1 MRAAADL
8 DSGEPALATE
18 RDPRQLAVPGRIG
31 LRTAHATAVGTR
43 ATLASGA
50 PLTRAVTVTAAPSR
64 TVSVS
69 PGPAVAVPSS
79 RDAQSTNVT
88 APDSATQQRPR
99 RSLDE
104 VGRRKALRVH
114 DGLRPPDR
122 LTRRVRVAAAQR
134 GYPPALPQQLLPDPQ
149 RQLVID
155 VPQPVPDFH
164 RVHVVVAELPCAS
177 RKRYRRMRGHHE
189 TAVRPHPLGVGG
201 EDAVARRVPPV
212 NPAAR
217 RQRDRQPMPVTGGD
231 LLTRDDLQAVVLGCR
246 PGPVGGAGVVVGGDD
261 EVKAGRPGGRGHLSD
276 PPPAIGMHC
285 VRV

>member
-1 MRAAADL
+1 MRA
-8 DSGEPALATE
+8 
-18 RDPRQLAVPGRIG
+18 RR
-31 LRTAHATAVGTR
+31 RTSTRANRAWPPKEVHVSSPSPDASVFARPMQPPSVTR

-50 PLTRAVTVTAAPSR
+50 PLTRAVTVTAAPGR

-79 RDAQSTNVT
+79 
-88 APDSATQQRPR
+88 
-99 RSLDE
+99 LDE
-104 VGRRKALRVH
+104 VRRRKVLRVH

-189 TAVRPHPLGVGG
+189 TAVRPHRLGVGG

-217 RQRDRQPMPVTGGD
+217 RQRDRQPMPVAGGD
-231 LLTRDDLQAVVLGCR
+231 LLTCDDLQAVVLGCC
-246 PGPVGGAGVVVGGDD
+246 PGPVGGVGVVVGGDD
-261 EVKAGRPGGRGHLSD
+261 EVKAGRRGGRGHLGDS
-276 PPPAIGMHC
+276 PPAVGMHC

>member
-1 MRAAADL
+1 MRA
-8 DSGEPALATE
+8 
-18 RDPRQLAVPGRIG
+18 RR
-31 LRTAHATAVGTR
+31 RTSTRANRPWPPKEVHVSSPSPDASVFARPTQPPSVTR

-50 PLTRAVTVTAAPSR
+50 PAHPGRYGHSGAGPNRQRLAGPCCRRAIVARCAEHQCDRARLGHIAATA
-64 TVSVS
+64 TK
-69 PGPAVAVPSS
+69 
-79 RDAQSTNVT
+79 
-88 APDSATQQRPR
+88 
-99 RSLDE
+99 SLDE

-122 LTRRVRVAAAQR
+122 LTRRVRVAAAHR
-134 GYPPALPQQLLPDPQ
+134 GYPPVLPQQLLPDPQ

-177 RKRYRRMRGHHE
+177 RKRHRRMRGHHE
-189 TAVRPHPLGVGG
+189 TAVRPQPLGVGG

-261 EVKAGRPGGRGHLSD
+261 EVKAGRRGGRGRSD
-276 PPPAIGMHC
+276 PPGSRAS
-285 VRV
+285 R

>member
-50 PLTRAVTVTAAPSR
+50 PLTRAVTVTAAPGR

-79 RDAQSTNVT
+79 RDALNTNAT
-88 APDSATQQRPR
+88 RLDSATQQRPR

-164 RVHVVVAELPCAS
+164 RVHVLVTELPCAA
-177 RKRYRRMRGHHE
+177 RQRYRWMRRHHHA
-189 TAVRPHPLGVGG
+189 AVCAHLPCVIGKNT
-201 EDAVARRVPPV
+201 VAGCVSPV
-212 NPAAR
+212 DPSAG
-217 RQRDRQPMPVTGGD
+217 RQPDRQPVPVPGGD
-231 LLTRDDLQAVVLGCR
+231 LLARDHVE
-246 PGPVGGAGVVVGGDD
+246 AGV
-261 EVKAGRPGGRGHLSD
+261 
-276 PPPAIGMHC
+276 C
-285 VRV
+285 V